1 MNAVA
6 SVIRSTRARGG
17 GKYTGEGRAGKE
29 ATQNGG
35 GMKKEKNQ
43 TGNGGLVYMDKE
55 RDGNRK

>member
-6 SVIRSTRARGG
+6 SVIRSTRARGE

-35 GMKKEKNQ
+35 GEEINKKKHYTN
-43 TGNGGLVYMDKE
+43 
-55 RDGNRK
+55 